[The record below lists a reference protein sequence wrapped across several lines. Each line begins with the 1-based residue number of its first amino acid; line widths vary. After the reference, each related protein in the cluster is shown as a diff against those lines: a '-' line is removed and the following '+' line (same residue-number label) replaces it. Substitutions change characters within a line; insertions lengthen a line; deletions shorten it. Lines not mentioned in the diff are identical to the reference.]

1 MKKKNGLYRANKK
14 ANAIKCP
21 VCQVLFNIGN
31 HRLRKS
37 PNPDLC
43 PDEDFTFMINSLDDV
58 IKGLYGV
65 RCKILKCRTTT
76 QEDWNKAA
84 IPLREAMESFMSYN
98 LKSADPG
105 LPVIYPSQTDQAYK
119 KI

>member
-1 MKKKNGLYRANKK
+1 MKKKNCLYRANKQAK
-14 ANAIKCP
+14 ANKFP

-31 HRLRKS
+31 RRMRKS

-84 IPLREAMESFMSYN
+84 TPLNRAMESFMSYN
-98 LKSADPG
+98 LKSADPR
-105 LPVIYPSQTDQAYK
+105 LPVVYPSQRHQADK

>member
-14 ANAIKCP
+14 AKAIKCP
-21 VCQVLFNIGN
+21 VCQVIFNIGN
-31 HRLRKS
+31 RRMRKS

-84 IPLREAMESFMSYN
+84 IPLNHAMESFMSYN
-98 LKSADPG
+98 LKSADPA
-105 LPVIYPSQTDQAYK
+105 LPVIYPSQRNQADR